1 MRPARLTPLHA
12 VLAAAIAT
20 GASAARAQ
28 DLSLAVRR
36 GELLASA
43 HCAMCHSIDRF
54 GTSPNVAAPAFR
66 ELIRRSSLQALTN
79 RLSQGRLSGH
89 PEMPEFVLSPSDAH
103 AIISYIEAIQQP

>member
-1 MRPARLTPLHA
+1 MRPVHSTTLNAILT
-12 VLAAAIAT
+12 AAIVS
-20 GASAARAQ
+20 GGSAAHAQ

-66 ELIRRSSLQALTN
+66 ELVRRSTPQALTN
-79 RLSQGRLSGH
+79 RLSRGRLSGH

-103 AIISYIEAIQQP
+103 AIISYIESIQ